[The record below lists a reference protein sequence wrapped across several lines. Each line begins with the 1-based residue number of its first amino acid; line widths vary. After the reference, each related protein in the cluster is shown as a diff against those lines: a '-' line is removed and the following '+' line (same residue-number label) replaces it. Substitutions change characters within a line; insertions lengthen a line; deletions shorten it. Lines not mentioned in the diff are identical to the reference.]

1 MLDLPRRYTPSI
13 EQEEDDVEETILHD
27 PNEQT
32 QEVFTQSPQHTLK
45 FGDNDHLI
53 KASIIDVDC
62 SG

>member
-1 MLDLPRRYTPSI
+1 MLDLPRHYASSMK
-13 EQEEDDVEETILHD
+13 QEEDNVEETILHD
-27 PNEQT
+27 PNEET

-45 FGDNDHLI
+45 FGDNGHLI